1 MSFKLALAAAA
12 WAALFG
18 CRENTFDIII
28 IAALSFMA
36 FAAFALG
43 SPVRWERLEELHDAV
58 RARAI
63 AAVVSRFS
71 ERTGLVSVGVYSA
84 ERKQVWLCL
93 VPPTDAAELSRLRP
107 TSALHIACRGA
118 TGLRAMPGIVGR
130 WLTGRT
136 MR

>member
-1 MSFKLALAAAA
+1 MTDGDWLISSRSVAQGSDDAVVERVLVLLDAGAAIGRRGSNRLSFKLALAAAA

-58 RARAI
+58 RARDCGC
-63 AAVVSRFS
+63 S
-71 ERTGLVSVGVYSA
+71 
-84 ERKQVWLCL
+84 
-93 VPPTDAAELSRLRP
+93 
-107 TSALHIACRGA
+107 
-118 TGLRAMPGIVGR
+118 
-130 WLTGRT
+130 
-136 MR
+136 